1 MNIWVM
7 RKSEGSDGRGDR
19 RVRRVLVRV
28 DAITYMSADDH
39 QVRASELGSDE
50 IVVLVD
56 EKDGGHGGPL
66 LPEGFNVDLLD
77 MVSELRRKLAADGD
91 TEDHIVTA
99 QVVDGTWIW
108 RSFAAS
114 ESEPK
119 PTP

>member
-1 MNIWVM
+1 M
-7 RKSEGSDGRGDR
+7 RKSKKNPAAKEER
-19 RVRRVLVRV
+19 RILVRI
-28 DAITYMSADDH
+28 DAITFLSADDH
-39 QVRASELGSDE
+39 QVRASKVGSDD
-50 IVVLVD
+50 ITVLVD

-77 MVSELRRKLAADGD
+77 VASEVRRKLEADGD

-99 QVVDGTWIW
+99 QVVDGAWVW

-114 ESEPK
+114 EPEPK